1 MARNLIEEAR
11 IGAGLTQQEMAD
23 RGGTSRTTLSAYEH
37 GRKSPNL
44 DTAERLLAVAGYELT
59 LQHRIKFSEVKM
71 PRGRRI
77 HVPNRLWQLNPVD
90 AFRTVQ
96 LPLSV
101 NWSNPGKEFD
111 LSVRRQRARLYEIV
125 IREGM
130 PKDILKFIDGSLLI
144 DSWQEIVLPQAI
156 RTHWEVAIDAAF

>member
-11 IGAGLTQQEMAD
+11 IGAGLTQQEMAN

-96 LPLSV
+96 LPLSI

-111 LSVRRQRARLYEIV
+111 LSIRRQRARLYEIV

-156 RTHWEVAIDAAF
+156 RTHWEVTIDAAF

>member
-23 RGGTSRTTLSAYEH
+23 KGGTSRTTLSAYEH

-59 LQHRIKFSEVKM
+59 LQHRIKFSEVRM

-77 HVPNRLWQLNPVD
+77 HVPNRLWQLNPAD
-90 AFRTVQ
+90 AFRTVR

-130 PKDILKFIDGSLLI
+130 PKDMLKFIDGSLLI
-144 DSWQEIVLPQAI
+144 DLWQEIVLPQVI
-156 RTHWEVAIDAAF
+156 RTHWEVTIDAAF

>member
-111 LSVRRQRARLYEIV
+111 LSVRRQRARLYEVV

-130 PKDILKFIDGSLLI
+130 PKDMLKFIDGSLLI
-144 DSWQEIVLPQAI
+144 DLWQEIVLPQVI
-156 RTHWEVAIDAAF
+156 RTHWEVTIDAAF

>member
-11 IGAGLTQQEMAD
+11 IGAGLTQQEMAN

-111 LSVRRQRARLYEIV
+111 LSIRRQRARLYEIV

-130 PKDILKFIDGSLLI
+130 PKDMLKFIDGSLLI
-144 DSWQEIVLPQAI
+144 DLWQEIVLPQVI
-156 RTHWEVAIDAAF
+156 RTHWEVTIDAAF

>member
-11 IGAGLTQQEMAD
+11 IGAGLTQQEMAN

-111 LSVRRQRARLYEIV
+111 LSIRRQRARLYEVV

-130 PKDILKFIDGSLLI
+130 PKDMLKFIDGSLLI
-144 DSWQEIVLPQAI
+144 DLWQEIVLPQLI
-156 RTHWEVAIDAAF
+156 RTHWEVTIDAAF

>member
-23 RGGTSRTTLSAYEH
+23 MGGTSRTTLSAYEH

-59 LQHRIKFSEVKM
+59 LQHRINFSEVKM

-111 LSVRRQRARLYEIV
+111 LNVRRQRARLYEIV

-144 DSWQEIVLPQAI
+144 DLWQEIVLPQAI
-156 RTHWEVAIDAAF
+156 RTHWEVTIDAAF

>member
-111 LSVRRQRARLYEIV
+111 LSIRRQRARLYEIV

-144 DSWQEIVLPQAI
+144 DLWQEIFLPQAI
-156 RTHWEVAIDAAF
+156 RTHWEVTIDAAF

>member
-77 HVPNRLWQLNPVD
+77 HVPDRLWQLNPVD

>member
-11 IGAGLTQQEMAD
+11 IGAGLTQQEMAN

-96 LPLSV
+96 LPLSI

-111 LSVRRQRARLYEIV
+111 LSIRRQRARLYEVV

-130 PKDILKFIDGSLLI
+130 PKDMLKFIDGSLLI
-144 DSWQEIVLPQAI
+144 DLWQEIVLPQLI
-156 RTHWEVAIDAAF
+156 RTHWEVTIDAAF

>member
-11 IGAGLTQQEMAD
+11 IGAGLTQQEMAN

-96 LPLSV
+96 LPLSI

-111 LSVRRQRARLYEIV
+111 LSIRRQRARLYEIV

-144 DSWQEIVLPQAI
+144 DLWQEIVLPQVI
-156 RTHWEVAIDAAF
+156 RTHWEVTIDAAF

>member
-77 HVPNRLWQLNPVD
+77 HVPNRLLQLNPVD

>member
-111 LSVRRQRARLYEIV
+111 LSIRRQRARLYEIV

-144 DSWQEIVLPQAI
+144 DLWQEIVLPQVI
-156 RTHWEVAIDAAF
+156 RTHWEVTIDAAF

>member
-1 MARNLIEEAR
+1 MVRNLIEQAR

-71 PRGRRI
+71 PRGRPI
-77 HVPNRLWQLNPVD
+77 HVPNRLWKLNPAD

-111 LSVRRQRARLYEIV
+111 LSIRRQRARLYEVV

-130 PKDILKFIDGSLLI
+130 PKDMLKFIDGSLLI
-144 DSWQEIVLPQAI
+144 DLWQEIVLPQVI
-156 RTHWEVAIDAAF
+156 RTHWEVTIDAAF

>member
-144 DSWQEIVLPQAI
+144 DSWQEIVLPQTI

>member
-1 MARNLIEEAR
+1 
-11 IGAGLTQQEMAD
+11 
-23 RGGTSRTTLSAYEH
+23 
-37 GRKSPNL
+37 
-44 DTAERLLAVAGYELT
+44 
-59 LQHRIKFSEVKM
+59 M
-71 PRGRRI
+71 PRGRPI
-77 HVPNRLWQLNPVD
+77 HVPNQLWKLNPAD

-111 LSVRRQRARLYEIV
+111 LSVRRQRARLYEVV

-144 DSWQEIVLPQAI
+144 DLWQEIVLPQVI
-156 RTHWEVAIDAAF
+156 RTHWEVTIDAAF

>member
-23 RGGTSRTTLSAYEH
+23 MGGTSRTTLSAYEH

-96 LPLSV
+96 LPLSI

-111 LSVRRQRARLYEIV
+111 LSIRRQRARLYEIV

-144 DSWQEIVLPQAI
+144 DLWQEIVLPQVI
-156 RTHWEVAIDAAF
+156 RTHWEVTIDAAF

>member
-23 RGGTSRTTLSAYEH
+23 MGGTSRTTLSAYEH

-144 DSWQEIVLPQAI
+144 DLWQEIVLPQVI
-156 RTHWEVAIDAAF
+156 RTHWEVTIDAAF

>member
-1 MARNLIEEAR
+1 
-11 IGAGLTQQEMAD
+11 
-23 RGGTSRTTLSAYEH
+23 
-37 GRKSPNL
+37 L

-77 HVPNRLWQLNPVD
+77 HVPNRLWHLNPVD

-130 PKDILKFIDGSLLI
+130 PKDMLKFIDGSLLI
-144 DSWQEIVLPQAI
+144 DLWQEIVLPQVI
-156 RTHWEVAIDAAF
+156 RTHWEVTIDAAF

>member
-44 DTAERLLAVAGYELT
+44 DTAERLLEVAGYELT

-111 LSVRRQRARLYEIV
+111 LSIRRQRARLYEIV

-130 PKDILKFIDGSLLI
+130 PKDMLKFIDGSLLI
-144 DSWQEIVLPQAI
+144 DLWQEIVLPQVI
-156 RTHWEVAIDAAF
+156 RTHWEVTIDAAF

>member
-23 RGGTSRTTLSAYEH
+23 MGGTSRTTLSAYEH

-59 LQHRIKFSEVKM
+59 LQHRINFSEVKM

>member
-1 MARNLIEEAR
+1 
-11 IGAGLTQQEMAD
+11 
-23 RGGTSRTTLSAYEH
+23 
-37 GRKSPNL
+37 L

-59 LQHRIKFSEVKM
+59 LQHRINFSEVKM

-144 DSWQEIVLPQAI
+144 DLWQEIVLPQAI
-156 RTHWEVAIDAAF
+156 RTHWEVTIDAAF

>member
-11 IGAGLTQQEMAD
+11 IGAGFTQQEMAD

-71 PRGRRI
+71 SRGRPI
-77 HVPNRLWQLNPVD
+77 HVPNRLWQLSPAV

-144 DSWQEIVLPQAI
+144 DLWQEIVLPQAI
-156 RTHWEVAIDAAF
+156 RTHWEVTIDAAF

>member
-1 MARNLIEEAR
+1 MARNLIEQAR

-144 DSWQEIVLPQAI
+144 DLWQEIVLPQVI
-156 RTHWEVAIDAAF
+156 RTHWEVTIDAAF

>member
-11 IGAGLTQQEMAD
+11 IGAGFTQQEMAD

-144 DSWQEIVLPQAI
+144 DLWQEIVLPQAI
-156 RTHWEVAIDAAF
+156 RTHWEVTIDAAF

>member
-111 LSVRRQRARLYEIV
+111 LSIRRQRARLYEIV

-144 DSWQEIVLPQAI
+144 DLWQEIVLPQLI
-156 RTHWEVAIDAAF
+156 RTHWEVTIDAAF

>member
-96 LPLSV
+96 LPLSL

-130 PKDILKFIDGSLLI
+130 PKDMLKFIDGSLLI
-144 DSWQEIVLPQAI
+144 DLWQEIVLPQVI
-156 RTHWEVAIDAAF
+156 RTHWEVTIDAAF

>member
-130 PKDILKFIDGSLLI
+130 PKDMLKFIDGSLLI
-144 DSWQEIVLPQAI
+144 DLWQEIVLPQVI
-156 RTHWEVAIDAAF
+156 RTHWEVTIDAAF

>member
-1 MARNLIEEAR
+1 MARNLIEQAR

-96 LPLSV
+96 LPLSI

-111 LSVRRQRARLYEIV
+111 LSIRRQRARLYEIV

-144 DSWQEIVLPQAI
+144 DLWQEIVLPQVI
-156 RTHWEVAIDAAF
+156 RTHWEVTIDAAF